1 MTAPADDPILWATDT
16 NWSSGPRSGDAL
28 KDTAMTAGVAAQ
40 GIVAGQTLK
49 ADQLNQLAWNHS
61 QWLDYMV
68 RQAGRAGDW
77 SDGDVTLAAGTT
89 TLTRHMYYRDLIV
102 PVGATLDNDG
112 YYIFARSITVAGTID
127 ASGGDAEDGVTVGAP
142 PPDPAGGVSSTGGPI
157 NGGTVGADGGYENT
171 DTPGTAGGSV
181 ISSGFVALGG
191 AGGAGGAASTQAGGA
206 GGSAA
211 TPIWP
216 IRTADFA
223 LNQIRAHVSG
233 TVETTRYYGGTGGGS
248 GGWRAISGLGAGTRG
263 AGGGGGRIL
272 VIAAPLIEID
282 GGLVTAAGGAGG
294 DAAGIAG
301 TDGGG
306 GGGGGGGGFAAL
318 ICNRLINA
326 GTFTAVGG
334 AGGALHGIGL
344 VGVAGSDGLALELR
358 L

>member
-49 ADQLNQLAWNHS
+49 ADQINQLAWNHS

-68 RQAGRAGDW
+68 RQGGRAGDW
-77 SDGDVTLAAGTT
+77 SDGDVTLGAGTT

-127 ASGGDAEDGVTVGAP
+127 AAGGDAEDGVSVGAP

-157 NGGTVGADGGYENT
+157 NGGVVGAAGAYATGNAN
-171 DTPGTAGGSV
+171 GTAGGSV
-181 ISSGFVALGG
+181 ISSGFVRLGG
-191 AGGAGGAASTQAGGA
+191 SGGAGGAANTNTGGA

-248 GGWRAISGLGAGTRG
+248 GAFNTGTQGVRG

-272 VIAAPLIEID
+272 VIAAPLIEIES

-294 DAAGIAG
+294 DAAAINV
-301 TDGGG
+301 TYVG
-306 GGGGGGGGFAAL
+306 GGGGGGGGFGAL

-326 GTFTAVGG
+326 GTFTA
-334 AGGALHGIGL
+334 AGGSG
-344 VGVAGSDGLALELR
+344 GSNDGSSGEFGEPGDAGLALELR